1 MRKLADLIFQRDRLR
16 EELSKIEKEIS
27 VLTQKTPSL
36 NLPFAHE
43 TPKDRAQE
51 KPSYSAPLTPQQKI
65 SLFFELFK
73 GRGDVFAERWESFY
87 DLQKAGYSPICI
99 KRSSECRRPYS
110 FCKNC
115 PDKRYKP
122 LTTKDIEQHLLGNKT
137 IGSYPLVNGRYCPFA
152 VIDLDEDDWRS
163 DAKAILECAEKFN
176 IPAYPEISRSGKGIH
191 VWIFFDGLVSAKDAR
206 LLCDSLITLTQNQI
220 RTEVSLS
227 SFDRII
233 PCQDVLDTNQL
244 GNLVA
249 LPLQKKRRPYASVF
263 VDKNLQPLKDQWQLL
278 RTVRKLS
285 AEELSEWLE
294 NFGVDES
301 GNVTAENDLPWES
314 ARLRPKL
321 KAAAEE
327 ITVDV
332 FDKIYFRLAD
342 LTVGLK
348 NELTKL
354 VTFHNPMFY
363 QLQALNKFVGR
374 TPRFL
379 TMAEPF
385 NRDYFCLPRGVLTEM
400 IDLLEDNDIPFEL
413 RDRRITGTKISIKLD
428 LKLRE
433 KQKKALKALLSEDQ
447 GLLVASTGFG
457 KTIVAAALIAE
468 RKVSTPSSSRSTLI
482 LVNRVELVRQWQTR
496 LQTLIISGAEVGVW
510 YGTKRKRTEEIDIA
524 SIQSVERMDEDELR
538 QFLSSYGMLI
548 VDECHH
554 VASPN
559 YQRVVSCSAAKYRY
573 GLSAT
578 PVRKDGK
585 EKIIN
590 FLCGP
595 ELIRVEEN
603 LSAKCT
609 YRVLEF
615 DGLFYPFTEK
625 TTYAQLASMLA
636 DNEERSRRVVEEAVC
651 LYLEGRKVLLLTER
665 VAHQNKLE
673 EMLADENVLFFNFQ
687 ARLKAKEREEILSK
701 ISKLPAN
708 EPFILLANGKL
719 IGEGF
724 DLERLDTVIFSF
736 PFSWKAVVTQYIGR
750 VMRRSPSKNHILLID
765 TVDRGNPILER
776 MFRKRQKVY
785 EALGFKPQD
794 AQADLFVR

>member
-1 MRKLADLIFQRDRLR
+1 MIEVRKLADLIFQRDRLR
-16 EELSKIEKEIS
+16 EELLKIEKEIS
-27 VLTQKTPSL
+27 ALTQKTPSL

-43 TPKDRAQE
+43 TPKDRAQQ
-51 KPSYSAPLTPQQKI
+51 KPSDSVPLTPQQKI
-65 SLFFELFK
+65 SLYFELFK

-87 DLQKAGYSPICI
+87 DSQKAGYSPICI
-99 KRSSECRRPYS
+99 KRSGECRKPYS

-115 PDKRYKP
+115 PDKHYKP
-122 LTTKDIEQHLLGNKT
+122 FIPKDVEQHLLGNKT
-137 IGSYPLVNGRYCPFA
+137 VGTYPLVNGRYCSFA
-152 VIDLDEDDWRS
+152 VIDLDEDDWSS
-163 DAKAILECAEKFN
+163 DAKAILECAERFN
-176 IPAYPEISRSGKGIH
+176 IPAYPEISRSGQGIH
-191 VWIFFDGLVSAKDAR
+191 IWIFFEGLVSAKDAR

-249 LPLQKKRRPYASVF
+249 PPPLQKKRRPNASVF
-263 VDKNLQPLKDQWQLL
+263 VDKNLQPIKDQWLLL
-278 RTVRKLS
+278 RTVRKLFG
-285 AEELSEWLE
+285 EELSEWLE
-294 NFGVDES
+294 NYGVDES
-301 GNVTAENDLPWES
+301 GNVTAEKDFPWES
-314 ARLRPKL
+314 AKLRPKL

-348 NELTKL
+348 NALTKL

-379 TMAEPF
+379 TMAGPF
-385 NRDYFCLPRGVLTEM
+385 NRDYFCLPRGVLTEVTE
-400 IDLLEDNDIPFEL
+400 LLEDNEISFDL
-413 RDRRITGTKISIKLD
+413 RDRRAAGTKISIKLD
-428 LKLRE
+428 LNLRE

-468 RKVSTPSSSRSTLI
+468 RKVSTLI

-496 LQTLIISGAEVGVW
+496 LQTLIVSGAEVGVW

-524 SIQSVERMDEDELR
+524 SIQTVERMDEEELR

-603 LSAKCT
+603 LFAKCT

-615 DGLFYPFTEK
+615 DGIFYPFTEK
-625 TTYAQLASMLA
+625 TTYAQLASILA
-636 DNEERSRRVVEEAVC
+636 DNEERSRRVIEEAVS
-651 LYLEGRKVLLLTER
+651 LYQEGRKVLLLTER

-673 EMLADENVLFFNFQ
+673 EMLTNENVLIFNFQ

-701 ISKLPAN
+701 ISILPSN

-750 VMRRSPSKNHILLID
+750 VMRRSPSKSHILLID

-794 AQADLFVR
+794 AQADLFIR

>member
-43 TPKDRAQE
+43 IPKDTDQE
-51 KPSYSAPLTPQQKI
+51 KPSDSAPLTPQQKI
-65 SLFFELFK
+65 SLFYDLFK
-73 GRGDVFAERWESFY
+73 GRGDTFAERWESFY
-87 DLQKAGYSPICI
+87 DPQKAGYSPICI
-99 KRSSECRRPYS
+99 KRSGECQRPYS
-110 FCKNC
+110 LCKNC

-122 LTTKDIEQHLLGNKT
+122 FTPKDVEQHLLGNKT
-137 IGSYPLVNGRYCPFA
+137 VGTYPLVNGRYCPFA
-152 VIDLDEDDWRS
+152 VIDLDEDDWRN
-163 DAKAILECAEKFN
+163 DAKAILECAEKLG

-249 LPLQKKRRPYASVF
+249 LPLQKKRRPNASVF
-263 VDKNLQPLKDQWQLL
+263 VDRNLQPIKDQWQLL

-285 AEELSEWLE
+285 GEELSEWLE
-294 NFGVDES
+294 NYGVDES
-301 GNVTAENDLPWES
+301 GNVTAENDFPWES
-314 ARLRPKL
+314 AKLRPKL

-348 NELTKL
+348 NALTKL

-400 IDLLEDNDIPFEL
+400 INLLEENDISFEL
-413 RDRRITGTKISIKLD
+413 RDRRVAGTI
-428 LKLRE
+428 KLRE

-468 RKVSTPSSSRSTLI
+468 RKVSTLI

-496 LQTLIISGAEVGVW
+496 LQTLIVSDAEVGVW

-524 SIQSVERMDEDELR
+524 SIQSVERMDEEELR

-615 DGLFYPFTEK
+615 DGLLYPFTEK

-636 DNEERSRRVVEEAVC
+636 ENEERSRRVVEEAVS
-651 LYLEGRKVLLLTER
+651 LYQEGRKVLLLTER

-673 EMLADENVLFFNFQ
+673 EMLINENVLFFNFQ

>member
-1 MRKLADLIFQRDRLR
+1 MGRIKHFT
-16 EELSKIEKEIS
+16 EL
-27 VLTQKTPSL
+27 P
-36 NLPFAHE
+36 
-43 TPKDRAQE
+43 
-51 KPSYSAPLTPQQKI
+51 
-65 SLFFELFK
+65 
-73 GRGDVFAERWESFY
+73 
-87 DLQKAGYSPICI
+87 
-99 KRSSECRRPYS
+99 
-110 FCKNC
+110 
-115 PDKRYKP
+115 
-122 LTTKDIEQHLLGNKT
+122 
-137 IGSYPLVNGRYCPFA
+137 
-152 VIDLDEDDWRS
+152 
-163 DAKAILECAEKFN
+163 
-176 IPAYPEISRSGKGIH
+176 
-191 VWIFFDGLVSAKDAR
+191 
-206 LLCDSLITLTQNQI
+206 
-220 RTEVSLS
+220 
-227 SFDRII
+227 
-233 PCQDVLDTNQL
+233 
-244 GNLVA
+244 
-249 LPLQKKRRPYASVF
+249 
-263 VDKNLQPLKDQWQLL
+263 
-278 RTVRKLS
+278 
-285 AEELSEWLE
+285 
-294 NFGVDES
+294 
-301 GNVTAENDLPWES
+301 
-314 ARLRPKL
+314 
-321 KAAAEE
+321 
-327 ITVDV
+327 
-332 FDKIYFRLAD
+332 KIYFRLSD

-348 NELTKL
+348 NALTKF

-385 NRDYFCLPRGVLTEM
+385 NRDYFSLPRGVLTEV
-400 IDLLEDNDIPFEL
+400 IDLLEENDISFDL
-413 RDRRITGTKISIKLD
+413 RDRRVAGTKVFIKLD

-447 GLLVASTGFG
+447 GLLIASTGFG

-468 RKVSTPSSSRSTLI
+468 RKVSTLI

-496 LQTLIISGAEVGVW
+496 LQTLNVGSAEVGVW
-510 YGTKRKRTEEIDIA
+510 YGTKRKRTEEIDVA
-524 SIQSVERMDEDELR
+524 SIQSVERMDEEELR

-578 PVRKDGK
+578 PARKDGK

-595 ELIRVEEN
+595 KLIRVEEN

>member
-1 MRKLADLIFQRDRLR
+1 M
-16 EELSKIEKEIS
+16 
-27 VLTQKTPSL
+27 
-36 NLPFAHE
+36 
-43 TPKDRAQE
+43 
-51 KPSYSAPLTPQQKI
+51 
-65 SLFFELFK
+65 
-73 GRGDVFAERWESFY
+73 
-87 DLQKAGYSPICI
+87 
-99 KRSSECRRPYS
+99 
-110 FCKNC
+110 
-115 PDKRYKP
+115 
-122 LTTKDIEQHLLGNKT
+122 
-137 IGSYPLVNGRYCPFA
+137 
-152 VIDLDEDDWRS
+152 
-163 DAKAILECAEKFN
+163 
-176 IPAYPEISRSGKGIH
+176 
-191 VWIFFDGLVSAKDAR
+191 
-206 LLCDSLITLTQNQI
+206 
-220 RTEVSLS
+220 
-227 SFDRII
+227 
-233 PCQDVLDTNQL
+233 
-244 GNLVA
+244 
-249 LPLQKKRRPYASVF
+249 
-263 VDKNLQPLKDQWQLL
+263 
-278 RTVRKLS
+278 
-285 AEELSEWLE
+285 
-294 NFGVDES
+294 
-301 GNVTAENDLPWES
+301 TAENDLPWES

-400 IDLLEDNDIPFEL
+400 IDLLEDKDIPFEL

-468 RKVSTPSSSRSTLI
+468 RKVSTLI